1 MKYTL
6 YKNIFGKWYC
16 QSQRVEKGHV
26 VEVVIAATTAKYPKK
41 ALSKC
46 MKLTD
51 RIEGTYT

>member
-1 MKYTL
+1 VKYTL